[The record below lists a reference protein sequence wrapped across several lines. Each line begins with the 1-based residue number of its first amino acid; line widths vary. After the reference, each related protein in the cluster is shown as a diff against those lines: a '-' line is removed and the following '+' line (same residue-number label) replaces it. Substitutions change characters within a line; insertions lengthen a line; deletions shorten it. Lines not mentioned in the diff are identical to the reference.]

1 MEDGLKKKKK
11 RGRPSDPDRAETIEL
26 VRTLQPHS
34 FFPPGLPPQ
43 HINAPTSLVC
53 NVCLDVLN
61 QPILLPCNE
70 LVCGLCYTQW
80 VAVSGKT
87 SCPCCFNCQMGRQEI
102 REPPTAVMDML
113 GSLTIKCTNCHNSVK
128 ATRYLSH
135 MKSKCEKDMMVTT
148 PYELTV
154 GEIIESITPP
164 TAVEKKAAGRII
176 KRLMTQNSTAI
187 IDIPV

>member
-1 MEDGLKKKKK
+1 MNWFVDF
-11 RGRPSDPDRAETIEL
+11 A
-26 VRTLQPHS
+26 
-34 FFPPGLPPQ
+34 
-43 HINAPTSLVC
+43 
-53 NVCLDVLN
+53 
-61 QPILLPCNE
+61 ILSGWQCQGTPAAL
-70 LVCGLCYTQW
+70 
-80 VAVSGKT
+80 AVST
-87 SCPCCFNCQMGRQEI
+87 ARWGRQEI

-187 IDIPV
+187 IEVPTSGQVK